1 MELRLIS
8 LDNIKEIEIGD
19 DLGERIILSTK
30 EMGFLLADGDIIVI
44 AQKIVS
50 KSENRYK
57 DLESVVAGK
66 QAIAYSHYINKDAR
80 LIELI
85 LNESKKVIR
94 TRNGLMIVEH
104 NLGFICANAGIDHSN
119 VKGPYGDPENWVLL
133 LPKNPDSSAN
143 EIRKKLEAESGKKLG
158 VMIIDSH
165 GRPWRNGVVGVCI
178 GLSGIPGIVDQKGH
192 TDRYGYHLKA
202 TEIGAAD
209 ELAAGASL
217 LMGQADESR
226 PVIIARGFPYELR
239 SGALSEILRA
249 EKDDLFR

>member
-1 MELRLIS
+1 MELRLTS

-19 DLGERIILSTK
+19 ELGERIILTTK
-30 EMGFLLADGDIIVI
+30 EMGFLLMDGDIIVI

-50 KSENRYK
+50 KSENRYIN
-57 DLESVVAGK
+57 LESVVASK
-66 QAIAYSHYINKDAR
+66 QAIAYSQYINKDAR

-85 LNESKKVIR
+85 LSESKQVIR

-143 EIRKKLEAESGKKLG
+143 KIRKKLEAESGKKLG

-178 GLSGIPGIVDQKGH
+178 GLSGIPGVVDQKGH

-239 SGALSEILRA
+239 SGGLSEILRA